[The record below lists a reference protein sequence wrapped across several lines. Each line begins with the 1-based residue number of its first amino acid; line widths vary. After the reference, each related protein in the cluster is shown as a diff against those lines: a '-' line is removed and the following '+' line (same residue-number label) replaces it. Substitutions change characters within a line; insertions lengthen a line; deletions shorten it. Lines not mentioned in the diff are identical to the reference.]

1 MLKLK
6 PKPGKNPPNWPIKV
20 FTILFLIH
28 FPLIVV
34 MIATALVE
42 GTLLAAIQFWLVTV
56 PLWLLS
62 ILLDPL
68 KGISVIIATFLVWYA
83 FQFDWGWSP
92 ASPFDP
98 VVRGRVLQDESRLRA
113 SIAGRRHTL
122 RGGTTNSSSGSSL
135 ITQNQR
141 RPHRQNGRQ

>member
-28 FPLIVV
+28 VPLIVV
-34 MIATALVE
+34 MISTALVE

-92 ASPFDP
+92 
-98 VVRGRVLQDESRLRA
+98 E
-113 SIAGRRHTL
+113 
-122 RGGTTNSSSGSSL
+122 SSGAPSHSS
-135 ITQNQR
+135 
-141 RPHRQNGRQ
+141 